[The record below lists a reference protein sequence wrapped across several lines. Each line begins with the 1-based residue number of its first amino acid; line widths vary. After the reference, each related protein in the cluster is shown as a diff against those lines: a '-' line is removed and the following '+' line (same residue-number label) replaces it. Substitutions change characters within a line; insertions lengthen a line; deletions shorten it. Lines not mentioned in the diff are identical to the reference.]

1 MAGSS
6 PSSVVVAAAARLA
19 LHGVIASV
27 AAPAFGQSGAAV
39 ELDLPAGSL
48 SASLS
53 RLASE
58 SGLRLSVDAAL
69 LEGKM
74 ARPLK
79 GRYTPRQALDLLLAG
94 SGLDATVG
102 TGGISIVA
110 AADDTPSQVQVTASR
125 LRQFPGLPEDAGFT
139 ARYQDSATKM
149 LMEIR
154 ETPQAVS
161 VITRDSMDARQVR
174 DANTALELAAGVV
187 SGGSGHGGP
196 FAGRG
201 LSQGENFN
209 LRGQDLNPD
218 RDILVD
224 GFAVSSAAFDLAA
237 FERVEALK
245 GPSSTVYGQGSL
257 GGFINMVRKKPQP
270 DMLANAAVQLG
281 SFKTRRVEADVAGA
295 MDADA
300 QWLGRLTAVYDDSGS
315 FTDGVETRTG
325 LIAPS
330 LEWRIGKSTR
340 ALFQLMYQKDD
351 YIPSQGVP
359 LKIEGDTARAP
370 NISRRTFVGM
380 PSSETSEGDNTLAS
394 ARLDHWV
401 NDKWLAT
408 LVLQGNK
415 YDTRRFFDSYGYSFT
430 GLAGGLVTLE
440 ADTARIENRNWA
452 GELRLDGRFEA
463 FGREHRALVG
473 LSANE
478 QKNRT
483 AFGYAY
489 IAIANIYDNNFAS
502 YGTVPGGAAS
512 LPFNVDNSST
522 SRNRSAYGQVLL
534 SLLDRTKL
542 LIGTRHDWTDQSR
555 VNNMDGSGD
564 SQRVGAQTWRVG
576 LVQDLGSDLS
586 AYVSYAQSFNPVD
599 AYSKSGEIL
608 KPERGTGYEIGLK
621 GEWLD
626 KALQGSVALFQQE
639 LDNRPIIDPTAP
651 DFSIASGLQRTKGIE
666 LEISGTP
673 YPGVTVGAAGTWL
686 DNRFV
691 NSQDPDYG
699 LRPYGAVDHFGAI
712 FASYEIQ
719 TGAFKGFGFGAT
731 WSLVGNRS
739 LSFAGAGD
747 FYGNGSDAI
756 YVPGYQRWDAN
767 FYYRG
772 LRGWDFSLQVRNLA
786 DTVYIE
792 RVRDASG
799 SNYFGAPRAVL
810 FRAEYRFF

>member
-1 MAGSS
+1 MIRTSS
-6 PSSVVVAAAARLA
+6 PAAVAGVVRLA
-19 LHGVIASV
+19 LHSAIAV
-27 AAPAFGQSGAAV
+27 TAAPALGQAGAPLQ
-39 ELDLPAGSL
+39 LDLPAGSL

-53 RLASE
+53 RLATA

-69 LEGKM
+69 LEGKT
-74 ARPLK
+74 APPLK
-79 GRYTPRQALDLLLAG
+79 GSYTPRQALDLLLAG

-102 TGGISIVA
+102 AGSISVVA
-110 AADDTPSQVQVTASR
+110 GVADTSDQVQVTSSR
-125 LRQFPGLPEDAGFT
+125 LRQFPDLPEDAGFN
-139 ARYQDSATKM
+139 ARFQDSATKM

-187 SGGSGHGGP
+187 SGRSGQGGP

-237 FERVEALK
+237 FERIEALK

-270 DMLANAAVQLG
+270 DLLANAAVQLG
-281 SFKTRRVEADVAGA
+281 AFNTRRVEADVAGGL
-295 MDADA
+295 DANA
-300 QWLGRLTAVYDDSGS
+300 QLLGRLTAAYDDSGS

-370 NISRRTFVGM
+370 NIPRRTFVGM
-380 PSSETSEGDNTLAS
+380 PSSETSEGENTLGS
-394 ARLDHWV
+394 VRLDHWID
-401 NDKWLAT
+401 DKWLAT

-415 YDTRRFFDSYGYSFT
+415 YDTRRYFDSYGYSFT

-452 GELRLDGRFEA
+452 GELRFDGRFDA

-473 LSANE
+473 IAANE

-489 IAIANIYDNNFAS
+489 IATASIYDNNFAS
-502 YGTVPGGAAS
+502 YGTVPGGAAA

-522 SRNRSAYGQVLL
+522 SRNQSVYGQVLL

-542 LIGTRHDWTDQSR
+542 LIGTRYDWSDQSR
-555 VNNMDGSGD
+555 VDNMTSIGS
-564 SQRVGAQTWRVG
+564 SQRIGAQTGRVG
-576 LVQDLGSDLS
+576 LVQDLTSDLS
-586 AYVSYAQSFNPVD
+586 AYASYAQSFNPVD
-599 AYSKSGEIL
+599 AYSKSGSIL
-608 KPERGTGYEIGLK
+608 QPERGTGYEIGLK
-621 GEWLD
+621 GEWLN
-626 KALQGSVALFQQE
+626 KSLQGSVALFQQE
-639 LDNRPIIDPTAP
+639 LDNRPIADPTDP
-651 DFSIASGLQRTKGIE
+651 NFSISSGLQRTKGLE

-673 YPGVTVGAAGTWL
+673 YPGLTVGAAGTWL
-686 DNRFV
+686 NNRYV
-691 NSQDPDYG
+691 DRQDPDYG
-699 LRPYGAVDHFGAI
+699 LSPYGTVDHFGAI

-719 TGAFKGFGFGAT
+719 GGALKGFGFGTT
-731 WSLVGNRS
+731 WSLVGDRS
-739 LSFAGAGD
+739 LSFAGAGA

-756 YVPGYQRWDAN
+756 FVPGYQRWDAN

-799 SNYFGAPRAVL
+799 SNYFGAPRSVL